1 MSVAVTAPVR
11 LANLGAR
18 GLFSLSSA
26 VRTYAH
32 LQRFCP
38 FYEMA
43 VLHSEK
49 RPDAFRTMARAVR
62 YLTGPGWDGDTCTPA
77 LAL

>member
-1 MSVAVTAPVR
+1 MNVAVTAPVR

-38 FYEMA
+38 FTRWRCCTLRRGRMLSA
-43 VLHSEK
+43 RWHVL
-49 RPDAFRTMARAVR
+49 FVT
-62 YLTGPGWDGDTCTPA
+62 
-77 LAL
+77 